1 MSKKTDNSISGIVM
15 IVVFLALYYGSEK
28 IEWLNGFDK
37 TMRGIVLLA
46 MALVLFLIV
55 KAVFAIKNG
64 GVTKEFI
71 LQNAALL
78 IGAVFFV
85 IIALLLRNT
94 NISEDVLLIPWIGI
108 PVLLMILSSPKVRG
122 FIRKLSSKKNEE
134 E

>member
-108 PVLLMILSSPKVRG
+108 PVLLMILSSSKVRG